1 MLRKVALNNQ
11 ITDLFQVKLINFKK
25 ASDKDQYVN
34 CALRDKLNNIH
45 YRPRDFKY
53 KQGKKEQVDLKEN
66 PLETLKMVTEI

>member
-11 ITDLFQVKLINFKK
+11 ITDLFQVKLINKK

-45 YRPRDFKY
+45 YRPRNFKY